1 MEGRAHAKNAL
12 VNAFVRGGNEER
24 FNPDSMEQNYQLH
37 LNVERIRVPEA
48 LFQPSMFGQDCAG
61 LGEVAGWVLNGFDED
76 VRRRIMQVSCGSSAG

>member
-1 MEGRAHAKNAL
+1 
-12 VNAFVRGGNEER
+12 
-24 FNPDSMEQNYQLH
+24 MEQNYQLH

-76 VRRRIMQVSCGSSAG
+76 VRRRIMQVS